1 MANSVEVLSSGQ
13 VVVTEV
19 AEQVIEIR
27 TATTPLTVEVATEGP
42 QGPAAFA
49 SLSELDDVNVTGRV
63 DKSVLYYDSAT
74 SEWKGDDIN
83 TVITLTDGGAF

>member
-42 QGPAAFA
+42 QGPAGSVAGG
-49 SLSELDDVNVTGRV
+49 LPTGG
-63 DKSVLYYDSAT
+63 DPGNILIKGSYANYDS
-74 SEWKGDDIN
+74 SWSP
-83 TVITLTDGGAF
+83 VVDGGTFN